1 MIVLMLMTVAL
12 VAGLCVLAYTLAVYA
27 LPFMFGVEVARWA
40 YASGSGLIGAG
51 LVGLFAGV
59 FAYGLLIALFV
70 AVRPPILRLAVS
82 LVFAAPPAVAGYAL
96 VHGITR
102 EAVPSEVWRTIF
114 CLIGAGV
121 TGLSALMRLVAAE
134 SLEHDR
140 RSR

>member
-27 LPFMFGVEVARWA
+27 LPFMLGVEVARWA

-51 LVGLFAGV
+51 LVGLIAGAV
-59 FAYGLLIALFV
+59 AYGLLIVLFMT
-70 AVRPPILRLAVS
+70 VRPPILRLAVA
-82 LVFAAPPAVAGYAL
+82 LVFAAPAAVAGYAL

-114 CLIGAGV
+114 CLIGGGV
-121 TGLSALMRLVAAE
+121 TGASALMRLVANISPPA
-134 SLEHDR
+134 R
-140 RSR
+140 